1 MVTNLNQTISIAK
14 HIVDGSITIDSIS
27 EFRSILRIFPNDAAL
42 HRVFADLLVRKK
54 SFEAAM
60 RSYSKAATLNI
71 ESGMML
77 QAIIC
82 KILEWRLKKP
92 TRQRAQRFYRSL
104 SGGKYHQTPLNVFI
118 NSLSFTEFTALVN
131 QMTRVRMAAGR
142 TVRKIGDRETDL
154 YLIVTGNLK
163 ATTLLPLNGN
173 QEGPPKT
180 IVYLSENDFFGDIYP
195 YDSEKISQAFVETIT
210 AAELVK
216 ISKVKLKR
224 ICKKYPNIELGLIDL
239 FKARSEIGAESLLR
253 KVRLIDRH
261 KLPIKID
268 LQIYPGKSG
277 DHTIVLDGY
286 TRDVS
291 IGGMCIVLDAKYAH
305 VPSMYQD
312 IKNARIQIS
321 MPGDAMKISVVGKI
335 VWRKQVSAEDQKTVA
350 LGIQYQNMTPKLS
363 GLLVVLADILHES
376 ESSND

>member
-142 TVRKIGDRETDL
+142 TVRKIGDQEKDL

-173 QEGPPKT
+173 QEEPP
-180 IVYLSENDFFGDIYP
+180 
-195 YDSEKISQAFVETIT
+195 
-210 AAELVK
+210 
-216 ISKVKLKR
+216 
-224 ICKKYPNIELGLIDL
+224 
-239 FKARSEIGAESLLR
+239 
-253 KVRLIDRH
+253 
-261 KLPIKID
+261 
-268 LQIYPGKSG
+268 
-277 DHTIVLDGY
+277 
-286 TRDVS
+286 
-291 IGGMCIVLDAKYAH
+291 
-305 VPSMYQD
+305 
-312 IKNARIQIS
+312 
-321 MPGDAMKISVVGKI
+321 
-335 VWRKQVSAEDQKTVA
+335 
-350 LGIQYQNMTPKLS
+350 
-363 GLLVVLADILHES
+363 
-376 ESSND
+376 